1 MKHIS
6 ILLLND
12 VNLGSLE
19 NARQGLMKAN
29 EFLKLQGKQPAF
41 QIELVGLTS
50 DVKLNKGLYAVHVDK
65 VLTEIP
71 KTDMIIISPI
81 QNDLQESL
89 KSNEGFIPWII
100 EQYNAGAEVVSLCLG
115 AFILGSTGLLN
126 GKDCVTHWQATH
138 QFQQL
143 FPKARLMPD
152 KLLTD
157 EDRIYTGGGA
167 FSSANLILYIIE
179 KHIGREASVFCSK
192 IFQIDMGRN
201 SQSPFIIF
209 TGQKDHADEDIKTLQ
224 EHLENNYQKKISVDQ
239 LSQNYGIGRRS
250 LERRFKKATGN
261 TVIEYFQRVKVEAA
275 KRELEKGYKT
285 ISEVMFDVGYS
296 DHKSFRNV
304 FRKYSGMSPTNY
316 KTKYV
321 NEPILVD

>member
-1 MKHIS
+1 MKHVS

-29 EFLKLQGKQPAF
+29 EFLKSKGEKAAF
-41 QIELVGLTS
+41 QIELVGLTA
-50 DVKLNKGLYAVHVDK
+50 DVQLSKGLYAVHVDK
-65 VLTEIP
+65 ILTEIP
-71 KTDMIIISPI
+71 KTDMIIIPPV
-81 QNDLQESL
+81 QNDLLESL

-126 GKDCVTHWQATH
+126 GKDCVTHWQAAH

-201 SQSPFIIF
+201 SQTPFIIF
-209 TGQKDHADEDIKTLQ
+209 TGQKDHADEEIKTLQ
-224 EHLENNYQKKISVDQ
+224 EHLEKNYQEKISVDE
-239 LSQNYGIGRRS
+239 LSRDYGIGRRS

-275 KRELEKGYKT
+275 KRELEKGFKT

-304 FRKYSGMSPTNY
+304 FRKYSGMSPAHY

-321 NEPILVD
+321 NEPLLVS